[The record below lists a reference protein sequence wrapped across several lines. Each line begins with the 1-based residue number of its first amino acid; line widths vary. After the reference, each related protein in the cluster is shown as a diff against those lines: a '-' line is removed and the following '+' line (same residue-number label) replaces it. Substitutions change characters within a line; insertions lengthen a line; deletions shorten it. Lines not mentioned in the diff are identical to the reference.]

1 MALLYGRLLT
11 IMCST
16 CCVLMINNDKLF
28 SDQSLITMQFFAFLQ
43 MQFYQMT
50 SLPPPPLFLYGTWIE
65 VHALIQVS
73 KYKYFIFIIFKPL
86 YCCKINLKCECISQE
101 ILWFFCGPCALFLC
115 CRISSFNHIFII
127 VQYCAMNHILRYRTY
142 RTWDTYD
149 LDLRMQ

>member
-50 SLPPPPLFLYGTWIE
+50 SPPPFFLYGTWIE

-73 KYKYFIFIIFKPL
+73 KYKYSIFIIFKPL

>member
-50 SLPPPPLFLYGTWIE
+50 SLPPPFFLYGTWIE

>member
-11 IMCST
+11 KMCST

-50 SLPPPPLFLYGTWIE
+50 SLPPLFLYGTWIE

-115 CRISSFNHIFII
+115 RRISSFNHIFII

>member
-11 IMCST
+11 IICST
-16 CCVLMINNDKLF
+16 CCVLMINNNKLF

-50 SLPPPPLFLYGTWIE
+50 SPPPFFLYGTWIE

-73 KYKYFIFIIFKPL
+73 KYKYSIFIIFKPL

>member
-11 IMCST
+11 IICST

-50 SLPPPPLFLYGTWIE
+50 SPPPFFLYGTWIE

-73 KYKYFIFIIFKPL
+73 KYKYSIFIIFKPL

>member
-1 MALLYGRLLT
+1 MAVLYGRLLT
-11 IMCST
+11 IMRST

-50 SLPPPPLFLYGTWIE
+50 SPPPFFLYGTWIE